1 MDKFLVKRPLSS
13 PVASQA
19 RKKAKQGALS
29 ANQRAKQY
37 PADIFYV
44 DDKTA

>member
-1 MDKFLVKRPLSS
+1 MKRPLSS
-13 PVASQA
+13 PVNSQA

-29 ANQRAKQY
+29 ASQRAKQY
-37 PADIFYV
+37 AVDIFYV